1 VQLSLANFN
10 VETPNQTMKKVFL
23 TGASSGIGLAIAR
36 ALVARGDE
44 VWGTSRDPA
53 RLQLPGLHPL
63 RLDLAGSNSIEEV
76 FKGALSEAGH
86 FDVVINNAG
95 SGHFGPAEHLS
106 DPEIEKQFQILVFG
120 HLQLMRLA
128 IAAMRS
134 REGGLVINVT
144 SLASRL
150 PVPFMAAYNAAK
162 AAMAAF
168 TMSIQL
174 ELPDANIRVLDLQ
187 PADIATQFNDAIR
200 PNAGRYPQYENRLTK
215 TWAATDQNM
224 KNAPTPDLVAKH
236 VLHLI
241 DSTNP
246 PPRLTV
252 GDIFQSKIAP
262 FIFRFLPQRVRIW
275 GLKKYY
281 GL

>member
-1 VQLSLANFN
+1 
-10 VETPNQTMKKVFL
+10 MKKVFL
-23 TGASSGIGLAIAR
+23 TGASSGIGLAIAN
-36 ALVARGDE
+36 ALTERGDE
-44 VWGTSRDPA
+44 VWGTSRNLIHLEQLQ
-53 RLQLPGLHPL
+53 RLRPV
-63 RLDLAGSNSIEEV
+63 RLDLSDPRSINEA
-76 FKGALSEAGH
+76 FKCALSEASH
-86 FDVVINNAG
+86 FDVVVNNAG

-106 DPEIEKQFQILVFG
+106 DAEIEKQFQILLFG

-128 IAAMRS
+128 LAAMRP
-134 REGGLVINVT
+134 RGEGLIINIT

-174 ELPDANIRVLDLQ
+174 ELPDANIRVVDLQ
-187 PADIATQFNDAIR
+187 PADISTAFNDAVVR
-200 PNAGRYPQYENRLTK
+200 TPEPDPRYEMRVGK
-215 TWAATDQNM
+215 TWTAVDRNM
-224 KNAPTPDLVAKH
+224 KNAPKPKLVAEH
-236 VLHLI
+236 VLRLI

-246 PPRLTV
+246 PPRITV

-262 FIFRFLPQRVRIW
+262 FIFRFLPQRVRVW

-281 GL
+281 GI